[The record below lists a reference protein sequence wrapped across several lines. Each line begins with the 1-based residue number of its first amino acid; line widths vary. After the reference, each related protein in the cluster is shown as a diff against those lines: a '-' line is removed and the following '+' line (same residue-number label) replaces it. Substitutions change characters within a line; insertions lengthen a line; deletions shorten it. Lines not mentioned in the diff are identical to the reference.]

1 MTVAAPANTINVV
14 RNRFVRGLVMMAAGL
29 LLVAVAVITMLA
41 GPTGSPAP
49 VAVIGIVFIAVGAQ
63 QSRWL

>member
-1 MTVAAPANTINVV
+1 
-14 RNRFVRGLVMMAAGL
+14 MMAAGL
-29 LLVAVAVITMLA
+29 FLVTVAVITMLA

-49 VAVIGIVFIAVGAQ
+49 VAVIGIVFIAVGAK